1 MGFGMVESACFHYTP
16 VWGAVSMVCWLI
28 SALSLRSQSECG
40 YWEEKN
46 SLRADRF
53 VNPASSPSGKE
64 SSLSRSSGI
73 LSRMDSR
80 LSESELLSGTPSLM
94 RASPPPAVMSQL
106 RVPPSTAKALT
117 ALVRTIITT
126 SSIAIARLARLF
138 FSVAFR
144 IHLFPPLHY
153 NKLFELTEFS
163 VPIHKCKWI

>member
-28 SALSLRSQSECG
+28 SALSLRSQRECG
-40 YWEEKN
+40 YWGAKN

-94 RASPPPAVMSQL
+94 RASPPPAVMSPL

-117 ALVRTIITT
+117 AVVRTIITNN
-126 SSIAIARLARLF
+126 
-138 FSVAFR
+138 R
-144 IHLFPPLHY
+144 I
-153 NKLFELTEFS
+153 FELTEIS
-163 VPIHKCKWI
+163 VLFPNPWRFLMVTIDRSSIQGGLP